1 MKSDESS
8 FYFSLQ
14 EGMLIDSTYAPTNRR
29 FVEYSR
35 PEEVWLERMGTAE
48 DICVQEMWVNC
59 AMHRSKGA
67 R

>member
-29 FVEYSR
+29 FVGYSR